1 MWGGAQGRGGACLL
15 ARGPSTC
22 LYLRGLWTSVLMDWT
37 ANSGL

>member
-1 MWGGAQGRGGACLL
+1 MLGGAQDRGGVSML
-15 ARGPSTC
+15 AWGLHTC

>member
-15 ARGPSTC
+15 AGGLRTC
-22 LYLRGLWTSVLMDWT
+22 LYLRGLWTSVLMDWM